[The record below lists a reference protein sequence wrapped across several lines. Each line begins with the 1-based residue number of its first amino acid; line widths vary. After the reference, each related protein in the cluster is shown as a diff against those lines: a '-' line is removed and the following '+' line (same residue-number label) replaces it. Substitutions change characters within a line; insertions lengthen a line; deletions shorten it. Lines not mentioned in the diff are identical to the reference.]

1 MQNRI
6 LSEKKY
12 VTLQTSI
19 LYRKVENEQGIQMI
33 GQFIINGVVTG
44 ILYSLLAIG
53 FALVYNTTRIFH
65 IAAAG
70 IYVFAAYMFWFFAVR
85 MGLSVVTASLAA
97 IVLTMLLSLLSEFLV
112 YGPLKNKKASLNVIM
127 IASIGLMTVIINTIA
142 MFFGNE
148 TKVIDNVILQPFTFG
163 TIIITTPQMYQVVV
177 GIIAIII
184 FMVILKWTNWGLRL
198 KALSTDE
205 TLFETLG
212 YSTYRTRIVVFL
224 ASGLFIALASCL
236 TVYDI
241 GLDPHMGMNVLINAM
256 VAMII
261 GGVGRF
267 STCVLGGLTLGVLQ
281 SLTVYQFASNWQNA
295 VTFLVLLILLFL
307 RPQGIAGYKQ
317 RTV

>member
-1 MQNRI
+1 MFW
-6 LSEKKY
+6 
-12 VTLQTSI
+12 
-19 LYRKVENEQGIQMI
+19 
-33 GQFIINGVVTG
+33 QFIINGLITG

-70 IYVFAAYMFWFFAVR
+70 IYVFAAYMFWFFVAKV
-85 MGLSVVTASLAA
+85 GLPIIPASLVA
-97 IVLTMLLSLLSEFLV
+97 IALTMVLSLLSELLV
-112 YGPLKNKKASLNVIM
+112 YRPLKNKKASLNVAM
-127 IASIGLMTVIINTIA
+127 IASIGAMTVIINTIA
-142 MFFGNE
+142 MCFGNE
-148 TKVIDNVILQPFTFG
+148 TKVIENAILQPLTLG
-163 TIIITTPQMYQVVV
+163 DIIITTPQKYQALI
-177 GIIAIII
+177 GIVAIIV

-198 KALSTDE
+198 KALSADE

-212 YSTYRTRIVVFL
+212 YDTKVTRVMVFL
-224 ASGLFIALASCL
+224 ASGAFIALASCL
-236 TVYDI
+236 TVYDV
-241 GLDPHMGMNVLINAM
+241 GLDPNMGMSVLISAI

-261 GGVGRF
+261 GGVGKF
-267 STCVLGGLTLGVLQ
+267 STCILGGLTLGVLQ